1 MIPSQLR
8 LERPDGKQGKYSQ
21 CNDFL
26 YHLELHDVK
35 RAATIPE
42 PQPVGGNL
50 KTILKKSNCPA
61 KGNHPQQRQGG
72 KPTEFLTHL

>member
-50 KTILKKSNCPA
+50 KTIL
-61 KGNHPQQRQGG
+61 
-72 KPTEFLTHL
+72 T